1 MKLDPKKK
9 LTDLT
14 VAEYLMLGRM
24 ENKYAFGIVGIA
36 KIFGCSKS
44 KAHEIKASGDI
55 DDAIFQKE
63 RIIVVD
69 IEKALHLFANKTIK

>member
-44 KAHEIKASGDI
+44 KAHEIKASGI
-55 DDAIFQKE
+55 SMMLSFKKKE
-63 RIIVVD
+63 
-69 IEKALHLFANKTIK
+69 LL